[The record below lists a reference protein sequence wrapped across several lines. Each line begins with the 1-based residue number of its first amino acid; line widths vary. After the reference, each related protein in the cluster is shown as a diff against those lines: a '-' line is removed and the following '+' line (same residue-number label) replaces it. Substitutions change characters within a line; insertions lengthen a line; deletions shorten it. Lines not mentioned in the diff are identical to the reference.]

1 MSDTLPDNLP
11 LTLTVSEAG
20 KLLRIGRNN
29 MHQLVRSGQIRSIKN
44 GRNILIPR
52 CALIEFLSTAC

>member
-29 MHQLVRSGQIRSIKN
+29 MYQLVRSGQIRSIKN

>member
-1 MSDTLPDNLP
+1 MSDALPDNLP

-29 MHQLVRSGQIRSIKN
+29 MSQLVRSGQIRSIKN